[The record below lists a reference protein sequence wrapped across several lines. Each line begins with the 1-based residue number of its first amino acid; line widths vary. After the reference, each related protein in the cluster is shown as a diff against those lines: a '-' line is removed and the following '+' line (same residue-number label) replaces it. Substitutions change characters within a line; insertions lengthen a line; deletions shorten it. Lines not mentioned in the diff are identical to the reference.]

1 MSTSEKPKPTAA
13 FAAPALSFVRRR
25 WLGLSI
31 AAALVLCYI
40 LAGFFLVP
48 YLARSQLND
57 YVTQTLHRQVTVGEI
72 RFNPLTFEASVSNL
86 ALKEADG
93 SPLVGL
99 RHLYV
104 NAELAS
110 IWQRAVVLKE
120 VQLAAPDIQLIV
132 GRDGSVNLAR
142 LVPPAPPSAAPAPKP
157 EEQTPL
163 PRVRIGKLAVYE
175 GRIGLADYS
184 RSRPFTATLAPVKF
198 TLSDFRTDAGYE
210 NAYAFA
216 GTTHAGE
223 RLEWA
228 GDFTLQPL
236 GSNGRFSV
244 QDLKMATIDSF
255 AEESLPF
262 RLASGSASLHGAY
275 KLAMNDQLSLAITLP
290 TVQVR
295 ELSLAE
301 HRKGAKAPISIAG
314 IELQDVAFSYE
325 KHEVALK
332 RVEVTD
338 AKIDVAREKDGSISL
353 MRLFGANAASAS
365 TPSGGSEA
373 ASKDKAPSKAQSSS
387 ADDAPAAPAA
397 QPPPSA
403 QWLARVDTIH
413 LSNAAVAAED
423 RTVSPVAKFDLAP
436 IELTVNGWSTDPA
449 AKLQLDTDI
458 TINKTGKLLG
468 KGTAQLTPLQ
478 TQLAID
484 LNDFALPVIQP
495 YLAGTTA
502 MTLHSG
508 KLQVKG
514 DLAYAERPGKA
525 APLSFKGEVQVADL
539 RTTDNLVNQDFIK
552 WRNLA
557 ISGIDYR
564 QNPDQLTIDKI
575 VARQPYANVV
585 IAKNRTLNVTSV
597 LNPGMASQPQEPQAE
612 ANDAAADAQATTP
625 AKSKQDRAKQRTRVA
640 KRTAAPASTKAAAP
654 SKPTGE
660 PTSPM
665 LPMRI
670 KTIQFIDGSAN
681 FADLSIEP
689 SFASGILSLN
699 GSVTGLSSAPGSRA
713 KVKLTGKVDKYAPV
727 DINGE
732 VNLLSAALYTDLAL
746 NFRNMELT
754 TFNPYSG
761 KFAGY
766 NITKGKLS
774 TELKYH
780 VEDRKLEAA
789 HHIVLDNL
797 QFGAKTDSKD
807 AAPIPLK
814 LAVAILKDRN
824 GIIDLNLPVTGTLDD
839 PKFRLGPVIWKAVI
853 GLLTKIVTAP
863 FAAIGALF
871 GGGPELSYVDFPAG
885 LATLAPPQVQKLD
898 TLAKALIERPQLRL
912 SLPQTVIT
920 SEDGDALARAALAS
934 KLPEPL
940 PEPVDDAAKRK
951 RVAEYEKLYK
961 QLLKAAPEYPEATK
975 TEQGVD
981 LDARFKFLEDAL
993 LQQLRPDDAALAAL
1007 AQQRARAV
1015 QDALLAH
1022 TELNPE
1028 RVFITSER
1036 TEGKPE
1042 NGAVRMEMKLE

>member
-1 MSTSEKPKPTAA
+1 MSSSENKPPPAA
-13 FAAPALSFVRRR
+13 FAAPAFAFVRRR
-25 WLGLSI
+25 WLALSI
-31 AAALVLCYI
+31 ITGLVLCYI

-57 YVTQTLHRQVTVGEI
+57 YVTNTLHRQVAVGDI
-72 RFNPLTFEASVSNL
+72 RFNPLTFEASVSQL
-86 ALKEADG
+86 ALQEADG

-104 NAELAS
+104 NAELSS
-110 IWQRAVVLKE
+110 IWHRAVVLKE
-120 VQLAAPDIQLIV
+120 VQLAAPEIQLIV
-132 GRDGSVNLAR
+132 ERDGSVNLAK
-142 LVPPAPPSAAPAPKP
+142 LVPPARQPATPIP
-157 EEQTPL
+157 EPEAKTPL
-163 PRVRIGKLAVYE
+163 PRIQIGQLAVYE
-175 GRIGLADYS
+175 GRIGLADHS
-184 RSRPFTATLAPVKF
+184 RPRPFTATVAPVKF

-216 GTTHAGE
+216 GTTNAGE
-223 RLEWA
+223 RLEWN

-236 GSNGRFSV
+236 GSNGRFSI
-244 QDLKMATIDSF
+244 QDLKMVTIDSL

-262 RLASGSASLHGAY
+262 RLASGSASLRGDY
-275 KLAMNDQLSLAITLP
+275 RLAMNDQLSLVVTLP

-301 HRKGAKAPISIAG
+301 RRPDARTPVSIAG

-332 RVEVTD
+332 RVDVTG
-338 AKIDVAREKDGSISL
+338 AKIDVAREPDGSISL
-353 MRLFGANAASAS
+353 LRLFGANNVSSSSPTTPAKAGKPADTHGPQDAS
-365 TPSGGSEA
+365 TQPQDSRQ
-373 ASKDKAPSKAQSSS
+373 P
-387 ADDAPAAPAA
+387 APAAASPAA
-397 QPPPSA
+397 PPPSTE
-403 QWLARVDTIH
+403 WLARIDTIH
-413 LSNAAVAAED
+413 LANAAVTAED

-436 IELTVNGWSTDPA
+436 IQLTVNGWSTDPA
-449 AKLQLDTDI
+449 AKLQLDTAI
-458 TINKTGKLLG
+458 TINKIGRLLG

-478 TQLAID
+478 TQLALD
-484 LNDFALPVIQP
+484 LSDFALPVIQP
-495 YLAGTTA
+495 YLADTTA
-502 MTLHSG
+502 MILHSG
-508 KLQVKG
+508 KLGVKG
-514 DLAYAERPGKA
+514 DLTYAAQPERA
-525 APLSFKGEVQVADL
+525 APLTFKGKVQVADL
-539 RTTDNLVNQDFIK
+539 RTTDKLVNQDFIK
-552 WRNLA
+552 WRNLD
-557 ISGIDYR
+557 ITGIDYS
-564 QNPDQLTIDKI
+564 QNPDKLDIDRI

-585 IAKNRTLNVTSV
+585 IAQNRTLNVTSV
-597 LNPGMASQPQEPQAE
+597 LNPGAANQPQEPQ
-612 ANDAAADAQATTP
+612 
-625 AKSKQDRAKQRTRVA
+625 
-640 KRTAAPASTKAAAP
+640 TAAPASTQVATAAADASRKKTRSRVARQQSAPAPTKAAPP
-654 SKPTGE
+654 SE
-660 PTSPM
+660 PAAPM

-689 SFASGILSLN
+689 SFASGILGLN
-699 GSVTGLSSAPGSRA
+699 GLVTGLSSAPGSRA

-727 DINGE
+727 DITGE

-746 NFRNMELT
+746 NFRNLELT

-780 VEDRKLEAA
+780 IDDRKLAAA

-797 QFGAKTDSKD
+797 EFGAKTDSKD

-814 LAVAILKDRN
+814 LAVAVLKDRH
-824 GIIDLNLPVTGTLDD
+824 GIIDLNLPVAGTLDD
-839 PKFRLGPVIWKAVI
+839 PTFRLGPVIWKAVI

-871 GGGPELSYVDFPAG
+871 GGGEELAYIDFPAG
-885 LATLAPPQVQKLD
+885 AATLAATQTQKLD

-912 SLPQTVIT
+912 SVPQTVIA
-920 SEDGDALARAALAS
+920 SEDGAALAHATLAS
-934 KLPEPL
+934 KLAGPL
-940 PEPVDDAAKRK
+940 PEPVDDAARRK
-951 RVAEYEKLYK
+951 RVAAYEQLYK
-961 QLLKAAPEYPEATK
+961 QILKAAPEYPEATK

-981 LDARFKFLEDAL
+981 LDARCKFLEDAL
-993 LQQLRPDDAALAAL
+993 LQQLQPDDAALTAL

-1015 QDALLAH
+1015 QDALLAN

-1036 TEGKPE
+1036 TEGKSE
-1042 NGAVRMEMKLE
+1042 HGEVRMEMKLE